1 MDFDA
6 KAQEWDNDPVK
17 LERAATVAAA
27 IRNRV
32 RLSPDLSALEYG
44 CGTGLLSFALYRE
57 LGSITLADSSAGML
71 AVLREKIAA
80 SGADHLRPMRL
91 DLTVDPLPAER
102 YDLIYTLMTL
112 HHVSDVDRIL
122 RDFHA
127 LLRPDGALCIADLDR
142 EDGSFHGAG
151 FDGHHGFE
159 REALRDQLARAGF
172 GEIQFDTCYM
182 MRKPQGDGAR
192 EYPVFLAVARKA

>member
-17 LERAATVAAA
+17 LERAAAVAAA
-27 IRNRV
+27 IRNQV

-44 CGTGLLSFALYRE
+44 CGTGLLSFALSRE
-57 LGSITLADSSAGML
+57 LGAITLADSSAGML

-159 REALRDQLARAGF
+159 REALRDQLAQAGF

-182 MRKPQGDGAR
+182 MRKSQGEGAR

>member
-6 KAQEWDNDPVK
+6 KAKEWDNDPVK
-17 LERAATVAAA
+17 LERAAAVAAA

-44 CGTGLLSFALYRE
+44 CGTGLLSFALSRE

-182 MRKPQGDGAR
+182 MRKSQGEGAR

>member
-17 LERAATVAAA
+17 LERAAAVAAA

-44 CGTGLLSFALYRE
+44 CGTGLLSFALSGE

-71 AVLREKIAA
+71 AVLREKITA

-112 HHVSDVDRIL
+112 HHVSDVERIL

-159 REALRDQLARAGF
+159 REALRDRLARAGF

-192 EYPVFLAVARKA
+192 EYPVFLAVARKG